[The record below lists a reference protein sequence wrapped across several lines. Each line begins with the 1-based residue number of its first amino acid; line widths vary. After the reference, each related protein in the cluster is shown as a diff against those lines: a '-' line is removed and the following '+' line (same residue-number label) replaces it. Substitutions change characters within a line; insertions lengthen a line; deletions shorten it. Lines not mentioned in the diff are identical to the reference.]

1 MAFRS
6 HQALEAV
13 ETELAILAIVS
24 LHHPVRIKT
33 EQISGIQL
41 DEAAFVGGLRG
52 RTEDRTASPPA
63 RTVMATA
70 WAITGTGPDLVVVA
84 RESMRTAD
92 YSRIYLGSRVTGTGP
107 GLLQVASDF
116 SVPKV
121 TGTGP
126 DLVQVAEESR
136 RASGAWS
143 R

>member
-1 MAFRS
+1 MITKSGVLRVPPRPRGVGAWTTLGTGLAVTVVIVGAMALS
-6 HQALEAV
+6 
-13 ETELAILAIVS
+13 LAI
-24 LHHPVRIKT
+24 
-33 EQISGIQL
+33 
-41 DEAAFVGGLRG
+41 